1 MALPTVDQKI
11 EAHDLAK
18 EVRETAARVEYRVK
32 FGVTQDPED
41 FVVLRG
47 SVEALIDL
55 AENVEAGTDEK

>member
-18 EVRETAARVEYRVK
+18 EVRETAARIEYRIK

-41 FVVLRG
+41 YKLLLA
-47 SVEALIDL
+47 SVGDL
-55 AENVEAGTDEK
+55 VELAGEVDK